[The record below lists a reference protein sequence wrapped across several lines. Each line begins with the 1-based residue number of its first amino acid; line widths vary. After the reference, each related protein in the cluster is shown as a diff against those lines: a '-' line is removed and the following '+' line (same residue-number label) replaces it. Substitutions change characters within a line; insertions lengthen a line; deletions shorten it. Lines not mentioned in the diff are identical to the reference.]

1 MTVYNE
7 FVATSETSWVEAAL
21 NAVEKARTG
30 GDVLTTAQVVE
41 LDLDLTGP
49 VVLFRT
55 RLSFSQGPVTS

>member
-7 FVATSETSWVEAAL
+7 IVATSETSWVDAAL
-21 NAVEKARTG
+21 SAVEKARKG
-30 GDVLTTAQVVE
+30 GDALTTAEVVQ

-55 RLSFSQGPVTS
+55 RLSFTLGPVTS